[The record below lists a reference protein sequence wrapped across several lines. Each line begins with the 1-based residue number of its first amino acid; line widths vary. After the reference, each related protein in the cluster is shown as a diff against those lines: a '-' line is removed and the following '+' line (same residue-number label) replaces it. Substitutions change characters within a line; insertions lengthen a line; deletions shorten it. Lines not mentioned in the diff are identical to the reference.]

1 MDRMPTVQKITVE
14 VPVDLLEQAQRA
26 TGEGVTST
34 VRRGLEL
41 VARTTA
47 YDQLRAMKGK
57 MKLSRAWTDLK
68 HDRR

>member
-1 MDRMPTVQKITVE
+1 M
-14 VPVDLLEQAQRA
+14 PVDLLEQAQRA

-47 YDQLRAMKGK
+47 YDRLRTMKGRV
-57 MKLSRAWTDLK
+57 KLARTWTDLK
-68 HDRR
+68 HNHR